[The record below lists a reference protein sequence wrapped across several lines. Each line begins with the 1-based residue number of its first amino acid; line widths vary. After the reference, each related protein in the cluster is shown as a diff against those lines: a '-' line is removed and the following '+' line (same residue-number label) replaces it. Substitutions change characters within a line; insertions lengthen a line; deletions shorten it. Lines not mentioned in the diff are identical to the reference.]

1 MKYYP
6 SPAKI
11 EELFKEGDL
20 IDLERKIDKCL
31 YCKDDIDA
39 WGRIVPEEHRSLAI
53 LFSRYINKV
62 DYIYIYRS
70 GKWYCHDCKE

>member
-20 IDLERKIDKCL
+20 LDLERKIDKCL

-53 LFSRYINKV
+53 LFSR
-62 DYIYIYRS
+62 
-70 GKWYCHDCKE
+70 